1 MLNWARPLDMGN
13 SGLLIEQGNSFKVLM
28 TYGIFEN
35 VDDINQEKVW
45 GDVRLDQWHL
55 IQIDLIEND
64 TKDET

>member
-13 SGLLIEQGNSFKVLM
+13 SGLLIEQGQSFKALM

-45 GDVRLDQWHL
+45 GDVRLD
-55 IQIDLIEND
+55 
-64 TKDET
+64 